1 MPTLDWIGKKAVI
14 NHDKQVPF
22 HLLNEVPELSYG
34 DKDSGN
40 MLMTVTAAMP
50 HIASTPAMALRTC
63 GIIPSDTTACP
74 FALSRNK
81 SRDVFQDTK

>member
-1 MPTLDWIGKKAVI
+1 MANISSFLLQATVMEYILIQMVMVENIGL
-14 NHDKQVPF
+14 PRR
-22 HLLNEVPELSYG
+22 
-34 DKDSGN
+34 
-40 MLMTVTAAMP
+40 MTVTVVMP
-50 HIASTPAMALRTC
+50 HIASTPAMASRTC